1 MGKGLREER
10 NGALKIGE
18 LPDLHVVALDDV
30 ILHEDPDAE
39 RVARLLERFAADGV
53 LRNPPVVGRLNGA
66 RRIVLDGAN
75 RVTALRQ
82 LDCRHVL
89 VQEIDLFD
97 PELVLDSWHHV
108 VEHLSPEKLVAH
120 ARSVPGVT
128 VEPDDEGSTNG
139 LSTLAR
145 LRCSHGSFEARSAS
159 ATLTERVSQLHG
171 ITRAHHSLAY
181 FDRVSYTDLA
191 HLQRHYRDFTALIT
205 YPLFT
210 PDDLVEITTQDRRLP
225 SGITRVLLPKRAL
238 RFNLQLQVLQ
248 TGLSTEEKEAW
259 LQQTIRQ
266 KVADKAIRF
275 YREPTFF
282 FDE

>member
-1 MGKGLREER
+1 MEQGLPEER

-18 LPDLHVVALDDV
+18 LPELHMVALEDV
-30 ILHEDPDAE
+30 VLHEDPDTE

-53 LRNPPVVGRLNGA
+53 LRNPPVVGKLDGH
-66 RRIVLDGAN
+66 RRVVLDGAN

-108 VEHLSPEKLVAH
+108 VEHLSPDKLLAH
-120 ARSVPGVT
+120 ARSVPGVMVKKSQQAAT
-128 VEPDDEGSTNG
+128 DGVV
-139 LSTLAR
+139 TLTQFRFAD
-145 LRCSHGSFEARSAS
+145 GTWEARSAS
-159 ATLTERVSQLHG
+159 EDLAVRVSQLHE

-181 FDRVSYTDLA
+181 FDRVSYADLA
-191 HLQRHYRDFTALIT
+191 HLQRHYRDFTALLT
-205 YPLFT
+205 FPLFT
-210 PDDLVEITTQDRRLP
+210 REDLVEITGRDQRLP
-225 SGITRVLLPKRAL
+225 SGITRVL

-248 TGLSTEEKEAW
+248 TGLSVEEKEAW

-266 KVADKAIRF
+266 KVADKTIRF

>member
-1 MGKGLREER
+1 MEKGLPEER

-18 LPDLHVVALDDV
+18 LPELHMVALDDV
-30 ILHEDPDAE
+30 VLHEDPDAE
-39 RVARLLERFAADGV
+39 RVARLLDRFAADGV
-53 LRNPPVVGRLNGA
+53 LRNPPVVGRLDGH
-66 RRIVLDGAN
+66 RRVVLDGAN

-97 PELVLDSWHHV
+97 RKLVLDSWHHV
-108 VEHLSPEKLVAH
+108 IEHLSPERLLAH
-120 ARSVPGVT
+120 ARSVPEVMVEKHEPPAQDGVA
-128 VEPDDEGSTNG
+128 
-139 LSTLAR
+139 TLAQFR
-145 LRCSHGSFEARSAS
+145 FAQETWEARSRSHDLA
-159 ATLTERVSQLHG
+159 ERVSQLHDL
-171 ITRAHHSLAY
+171 TRAHHSLAY
-181 FDRVSYTDLA
+181 SDRVSYTDLA
-191 HLQRHYRDFTALIT
+191 HLQRHYRDFTALVT

-210 PDDLVEITTQDRRLP
+210 CEDLVEITRQDRRLP

-238 RFNLQLQVLQ
+238 RFNLQVQVLQ
-248 TGLSTEEKEAW
+248 TGLSVEEKEAW

-275 YREPTFF
+275 YREPTFV